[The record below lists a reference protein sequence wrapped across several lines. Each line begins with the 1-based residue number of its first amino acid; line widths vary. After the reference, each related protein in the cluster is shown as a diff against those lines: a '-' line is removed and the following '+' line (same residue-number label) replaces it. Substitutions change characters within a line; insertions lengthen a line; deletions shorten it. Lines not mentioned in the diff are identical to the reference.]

1 MRFQRFPHCPNETGL
16 GTLGGNGDRP
26 LNAHLTSRC
35 LQHRVPASRLAGG
48 FGWLLLLALLVSVAT
63 GCATS
68 PDSQTARLEVDPP
81 QTFDATGRT
90 NRFPTTAW
98 LSDFANPR
106 LLELVEE
113 ALSRNLDLQAAAA
126 RVEAAA
132 ANRRIT
138 AAARLPQLGATAAA
152 SRRDNASDLGFGIIR
167 HDKLDNISLGLNLAW
182 EVDLWGKLKN
192 RTQAAIAEYEAET
205 NVLHAARLS
214 LAANT
219 LKAWFSAV
227 TLQLQLQLAE
237 ETLAVFEKNLTV
249 VEGSYKRGLP
259 NRALDVR
266 LTRANVEGA
275 RGTVEARRRQRDAAG
290 RSLEVLLGRY
300 PADAI
305 VLTTNLPP
313 LHRDVPPGLPSELL
327 NRRPDIVA
335 AERRLAASLERV
347 KGARKDLLPTISL
360 SASGGTVSTDLRELL
375 DTDRIFWNI
384 AGNLAQPLFQG
395 GRLRAGVDLA
405 QANNRQAVATFSQT
419 VLTAF
424 QEVETFLAAEDFLR
438 REAVALERAAA
449 ESIGGE
455 QLAWQQYQRGL
466 VDIITVLESQRRAFN
481 ARSSLLNVI
490 NDRLQNRINLH
501 LALGGDF
508 TTAGPEIDTTTAN
521 VTTPDARPLA
531 SLAP

>member
-1 MRFQRFPHCPNETGL
+1 MNANVTTRVLKRF
-16 GTLGGNGDRP
+16 RP
-26 LNAHLTSRC
+26 TILL
-35 LQHRVPASRLAGG
+35 VGVAG
-48 FGWLLLLALLVSVAT
+48 FLLLLAA

-68 PDSQTARLEVDPP
+68 PESQRAQLRVETPANFAASPRTDP
-81 QTFDATGRT
+81 
-90 NRFPTTAW
+90 FPAASW
-98 LSDFANPR
+98 LADFTDPHLHA
-106 LLELVEE
+106 LVTE
-113 ALSRNLDLQAAAA
+113 ALERNFDLQAAAA

-132 ANRRIT
+132 ASRR
-138 AAARLPQLGATAAA
+138 AVASARLPQLGGSAGA
-152 SRRDNASDLGFGIIR
+152 SRRGTATELPNGDIH
-167 HDKLDNISLGLNLAW
+167 HDTVDSFSPGLNLVW
-182 EVDLWGKLKN
+182 ELDLWGKLKN
-192 RTQAAIAEYEAET
+192 RTRAAIADYEAET
-205 NVLHAARLS
+205 NLLHAARLS

-227 TLQLQLQLAE
+227 AFELQLRLAE

-266 LTRANVEGA
+266 LTRANVEAA
-275 RGTVEARRRQRDAAG
+275 RSTVEFRRRQRDAAG

-300 PADAI
+300 PADTL

-313 LHRDVPPGLPSELL
+313 LTREVPPGLPADLL
-327 NRRPDIVA
+327 TRRPDILA

-347 KGARKDLLPTISL
+347 KVARKDLLPTVSL
-360 SASGGTVSTDLRELL
+360 SASGGTASSDLRELL
-375 DTDRIFWNI
+375 DSDRLFWNV

-405 QANNRQAVATFSQT
+405 DANSRQAVAVFSQT

-424 QEVETFLAAEDFLR
+424 REVETFLAAGEFLQ
-438 REAVALERAAA
+438 REETALEKAAA
-449 ESIGGE
+449 ESVGGE

-490 NDRLQNRINLH
+490 NDRLQNRLNLH

-508 TTAGPEIDTTTAN
+508 TAASPGNPAITTVDPTPE
-521 VTTPDARPLA
+521 ARPLA
-531 SLAP
+531 ALAP